1 MNSNLTQSVKSQLGN
16 HWDRLYGASW
26 RQFHALIEQFWNF
39 VHSKEIMLNIV
50 SPLGQASAEI
60 LEKAEYEVSSGL
72 ENRECSRFYDEK
84 ENVEY
89 AYHVLRSCVERGRQ
103 GWQDRETTIGRRYA
117 SNEGDSKGAFLR
129 TFVAPIIHY
138 ISENLDYND
147 VLIDIII
154 RYKRLVE
161 WFDREQLRENLEL
174 PQNKSHKEAFL
185 AKHLYRFLL
194 VEGVEYH
201 IEPRSADGEIDLIS
215 EQIGEDRLLVEAK
228 VFQGDK
234 TKVKS
239 AVNQAYKYTENYNQ
253 PRSFVVFYDL
263 NPKPIH
269 FSMKSSEKNFSTINI
284 HGKLIFLVTIDLLA
298 RPSASKLGPLDRIEI
313 SETDL
318 LGATTAQTDS
328 TLIRQCDAS
337 GDN

>member
-1 MNSNLTQSVKSQLGN
+1 MNSTLTQSVKTHLRH
-16 HWDRLYGASW
+16 HWDQLCGSSW

-39 VHSKEIMLNIV
+39 VHSKEIMCNII
-50 SPLGQASAEI
+50 SPLGHTPADV

-89 AYHVLRSCVERGRQ
+89 AYHVLRGCVESGRQ
-103 GWQDRETTIGRRYA
+103 GWQDLETSIGRRYA
-117 SNEGDSKGAFLR
+117 SNERDSKDAFLH
-129 TFVAPIIHY
+129 TFVAPVIHY

-161 WFDREQLRENLEL
+161 WFDREELRENLKL
-174 PQNKSHKEAFL
+174 PQNESHKEAFL

-194 VEGVEYH
+194 VEGIEYH

-239 AVNQAYKYTENYNQ
+239 AVNQVYKYTENYNQ
-253 PRSFVVFYDL
+253 PRAFVVFYDL

-269 FSMKSSEKNFSTINI
+269 FSIKSNEKNFSMISV
-284 HGKLIFLVTIDLLA
+284 HGKTIFLVTVDLLD
-298 RPSASKLGPLDRIEI
+298 RPSASKLGPLDRVEI
-313 SETDL
+313 SERDL
-318 LGATTAQTDS
+318 LGATTA
-328 TLIRQCDAS
+328 
-337 GDN
+337 